1 MNESPDRAPK
11 AGEVVKPGIAGGGS
25 TAPAPAAPRGDGRNR
40 AGLTK
45 AEYDGAKTTLCPGCG
60 HNAITAAIIQAA
72 YEAALEPARV
82 AKLSG
87 IGCSSKTP
95 AYFMA
100 HSHGFNA
107 VHGRMPSIATGVRAA
122 NRELLL
128 IGVSGDGDTA
138 SIGLGQFCHLVRRN
152 VPVVYVIENNGV
164 YGLTKGQFSATADI
178 GSTMKGG
185 KVNDLM
191 PIDCCAIAIELGCGF
206 VARSFSGDQ
215 KQLRPLLKAAFAHRG
230 TAVLDVI
237 SPCVTFADHEGSTKS
252 YAAVK
257 EHDAPLHDID
267 YVPYYEDIHV
277 DYEPGTTRE
286 VRMPDGSH
294 IVLKKLAEDYD
305 PSSRENALVVLQ
317 AARREQ
323 KLLTGLFYVDPE
335 QLPFEEE
342 LALVESP
349 LAALPLER
357 VRPPRAV
364 LESIMEQ
371 LRTGKGVTASG
382 GGGR

>member
-1 MNESPDRAPK
+1 MTETTTGTPK
-11 AGEVVKPGIAGGGS
+11 
-25 TAPAPAAPRGDGRNR
+25 NR
-40 AGLTK
+40 AGLTR
-45 AEYDGAKTTLCPGCG
+45 ADYDGAKTTLCPGCG
-60 HNAITAAIIQAA
+60 HNAITAGIIQAA
-72 YEAALEPARV
+72 FESALEPSRV

-95 AYFMA
+95 AYFLG

-107 VHGRMPSIATGVRAA
+107 VHGRMPSIATGVRVA

-152 VPVVYVIENNGV
+152 VPVVYIIENNGV

-178 GSTMKGG
+178 GSTTKGG
-185 KVNDLM
+185 SVNDLM
-191 PIDCCAIAIELGCGF
+191 PIDCCQLAIQLGCAF

-215 KQLRPLLKAAFAHRG
+215 KQLRPLLKAAFAHHG

-267 YVPYYEDIHV
+267 FVPFYQDITV
-277 DYEPGTTRE
+277 DYAPGTTRE
-286 VRMPDGSH
+286 VQMPDG
-294 IVLKKLAEDYD
+294 
-305 PSSRENALVVLQ
+305 
-317 AARREQ
+317 
-323 KLLTGLFYVDPE
+323 
-335 QLPFEEE
+335 
-342 LALVESP
+342 
-349 LAALPLER
+349 
-357 VRPPRAV
+357 
-364 LESIMEQ
+364 
-371 LRTGKGVTASG
+371 
-382 GGGR
+382 

>member
-1 MNESPDRAPK
+1 MST
-11 AGEVVKPGIAGGGS
+11 VPGQ
-25 TAPAPAAPRGDGRNR
+25 NR
-40 AGLTK
+40 AGLVK
-45 AEYDGAKTTLCPGCG
+45 ADYDGSKSTLCPGCG

-72 YEAALEPARV
+72 YEASLEPHRV

-95 AYFMA
+95 AYFIGR
-100 HSHGFNA
+100 SHGFNA
-107 VHGRMPSIATGVRAA
+107 VHGRMPSIATGVRVA

-152 VPVVYVIENNGV
+152 VPVVYIIENNGV

-185 KVNDLM
+185 RANQLM

-257 EHDAPLHDID
+257 EHDAPLHEID
-267 YVPYYEDIHV
+267 FVPYFEDITV

-286 VRMPDGSH
+286 VTMPDGSH

-305 PSSRENALVVLQ
+305 PTSRELALTMLQ
-317 AARREQ
+317 EAGREQ
-323 KLLTGLFYVDPE
+323 RLLTGLLYVDPE
-335 QLPFEEE
+335 LKPFEEDLE
-342 LALVESP
+342 LVEAP
-349 LAALPLER
+349 LAGLPLER
-357 VRPPRAV
+357 LRPAKRI
-364 LESIMEQ
+364 LDEIMESY
-371 LRTGKGVTASG
+371 RVGSVAAG
-382 GGGR
+382 GGGG